1 MPVKNHFQHQR
12 LTADEPEAPWSATAA
27 PFPAQLGDPAFKD
40 SIDRFI
46 ASIEQH
52 IDSLW
57 LVHGTFVGNDALG
70 IFGQIERAIP
80 ALGPTLKLLGKNLTD
95 ALAGDTGN
103 FSNRFAEQISG
114 TALVNRFTWSG
125 ENSHS
130 GRCKAAIELLA
141 AMIEQIETCP
151 RVLLWGHSH
160 AGNIAALVTNMI
172 GAEPWCRDAFLKLA
186 EPLFPASNNQ
196 STQPT
201 ALVKVREAFSSGTAQ
216 KLELDIVNYGTPV
229 SYGWD
234 SGGYRKLMHV
244 VNHHPASG
252 QPLWLCPPVKV
263 AGRWLFPNFNSNT
276 GSEVSTPDSL
286 GGDDE
291 QLSGDMIQILGIAG
305 SEFLPWLLDQ
315 STRDCETA
323 LQKFIAPGH
332 ERNEYIRH
340 ASIGARVANEGISVL
355 VEYDNTNGLAA
366 ATMGHSI
373 YTRTAWLA
381 FHCDLVRKTLYSS
394 DAAGESAPPK
404 LTS

>member
-1 MPVKNHFQHQR
+1 MPAKNHFQHQR
-12 LTADEPEAPWSATAA
+12 LSADEPEATWSTTAV
-27 PFPAQLGDPAFKD
+27 PFPAQLGDRAFKE
-40 SIDRFI
+40 SIERFI
-46 ASIEQH
+46 SCIEER

-70 IFGQIERAIP
+70 IFGQIERVIP

-103 FSNRFAEQISG
+103 FSNRFADQISG
-114 TALVNRFTWSG
+114 TVPVNRFTWSG

-141 AMIEQIETCP
+141 AMIEQIKTCP

-160 AGNIAALVTNMI
+160 AGNIAALVTNLI
-172 GAEPWCRDAFLKLA
+172 GAEPWCRDAFLELA
-186 EPLFPASNNQ
+186 EPLFPASKDQ
-196 STQPT
+196 SAKST
-201 ALVKVREAFSSGTAQ
+201 ALKRVREAFSNGTAQ
-216 KLELDIVNYGTPV
+216 KLELDIVNFGTPV

-234 SGGYRKLMHV
+234 TGGYRRLMHV
-244 VNHHPASG
+244 VNHHPARD

-263 AGRWLFPNFNSNT
+263 AGRWLFPNFNSNAGT
-276 GSEVSTPDSL
+276 ETAAPDAVG
-286 GGDDE
+286 GGDE
-291 QLSGDMIQILGIAG
+291 QVSGDMIQILGIAG

-315 STRDCETA
+315 STRDCEAA

-332 ERNEYIRH
+332 ERNDYIRH
-340 ASIGARVANEGISVL
+340 ASIGTRVANEGISVL

-373 YTRTAWLA
+373 YTRTAWLG
-381 FHCDLVRKTLYSS
+381 FHCDLVRETLYSS
-394 DAAGESAPPK
+394 DAAC
-404 LTS
+404 

>member
-1 MPVKNHFQHQR
+1 MPAKNHFQHQR
-12 LTADEPEAPWSATAA
+12 LTADEPEAPWSTITT
-27 PFPAQLGDPAFKD
+27 PFPAQLGDRAFKD
-40 SIDRFI
+40 SIERFI
-46 ASIEQH
+46 SSIQER

-114 TALVNRFTWSG
+114 TVPVNRITWSG

-141 AMIEQIETCP
+141 AMTAQIETCP

-172 GAEPWCRDAFLKLA
+172 GAEPWCRDAFLELT
-186 EPLFPASNNQ
+186 EPLFPASNKQ
-196 STQPT
+196 SAEPT
-201 ALVKVREAFSSGTAQ
+201 ALQKVREAFSSGTAQ
-216 KLELDIVNYGTPV
+216 RLELDIVNFGTPV

-244 VNHHPASG
+244 VNHHPAAG

-263 AGRWLFPNFNSNT
+263 AGRWLFPNYNSSAGT
-276 GSEVSTPDSL
+276 EVAVQDSTDGS
-286 GGDDE
+286 DE
-291 QLSGDMIQILGIAG
+291 QVSGDMIQILGIAG

-332 ERNEYIRH
+332 ERGDYIRH
-340 ASIGARVANEGISVL
+340 ASIGSRVANEGISVL

-373 YTRTAWLA
+373 YTRTAWLG
-381 FHCDLVRKTLYSS
+381 FHCDLVRKTLYST
-394 DAAGESAPPK
+394 DAAGESGLPK
-404 LTS
+404 LNS

>member
-1 MPVKNHFQHQR
+1 MPAKNHFQHQR
-12 LTADEPEAPWSATAA
+12 LTADQPEAPWSTIAA
-27 PFPAQLGDPAFKD
+27 PFPAQLGDRAFED
-40 SIDRFI
+40 SIERFI
-46 ASIEQH
+46 SSIHQH
-52 IDSLW
+52 LDSLW

-103 FSNRFAEQISG
+103 FSNRFAEQMSG
-114 TALVNRFTWSG
+114 TVPVNRFTWSG

-160 AGNIAALVTNMI
+160 AGNIAALVTNLI
-172 GAEPWCRDAFLKLA
+172 GAEPWCRDAFLELV
-186 EPLFPASNNQ
+186 EPLFPTTSDQRAEPS
-196 STQPT
+196 
-201 ALVKVREAFSSGTAQ
+201 ALQQVREAFSEGTVQ
-216 KLELDIVNYGTPV
+216 KLELDIVNFGTPV

-234 SGGYRKLMHV
+234 SGGYRRLMHV
-244 VNHHPASG
+244 VNHRPVGG
-252 QPLWLCPPVKV
+252 QPRWLCPPVNV
-263 AGRWLFPNFNSNT
+263 AGRWLFSNADGESSVT
-276 GSEVSTPDSL
+276 DSGSSED
-286 GGDDE
+286 GQG
-291 QLSGDMIQILGIAG
+291 SGDMIQILGIAG

-332 ERNEYIRH
+332 ERNDYIRH
-340 ASIGARVANEGISVL
+340 AGIGSRVANEGISVL
-355 VEYDNTNGLAA
+355 VKYDNTNGLAA

-373 YTRTAWLA
+373 YTRTAWLG
-381 FHCDLVRKTLYSS
+381 FHCDLVRETLYSG
-394 DAAGESAPPK
+394 DASGESALPK

>member
-1 MPVKNHFQHQR
+1 MPAKNHFQHQR
-12 LTADEPEAPWSATAA
+12 LTADQPEAPWSTIAATY
-27 PFPAQLGDPAFKD
+27 PAQLGDSAFED
-40 SIDRFI
+40 SIERFI
-46 ASIEQH
+46 SSIQER

-95 ALAGDTGN
+95 ALAGDRGN

-114 TALVNRFTWSG
+114 DVPVNRFTWSG
-125 ENSHS
+125 ENTHS

-141 AMIEQIETCP
+141 AMIDQIETRP

-160 AGNIAALVTNMI
+160 AGNIAALVTNLI
-172 GAEPWCRDAFLKLA
+172 GAEPWCRDSFLELA
-186 EPLFPASNNQ
+186 EPLFPAPSDP
-196 STQPT
+196 SAKPT
-201 ALVKVREAFSSGTAQ
+201 ALQQVREAFSNGTPQ
-216 KLELDIVNYGTPV
+216 KLELDIVNFGTPV

-234 SGGYRKLMHV
+234 SGGYRRLMHV
-244 VNHHPASG
+244 VNHRPTGG
-252 QPLWLCPPVKV
+252 QPLWLCPPVNV
-263 AGRWLFPNFNSNT
+263 AGRWLFSNSNST
-276 GSEVSTPDSL
+276 SGAEVSAPDSSD
-286 GGDDE
+286 GNDE

-332 ERNEYIRH
+332 ERNDYIRH
-340 ASIGARVANEGISVL
+340 ASIGSRVANEGVSVL

-373 YTRTAWLA
+373 YTRTAWLG
-381 FHCDLVRKTLYSS
+381 FHCDLVRKTLYMS
-394 DAAGESAPPK
+394 DASGESGPPK